1 MYTMRRL
8 SSILLILLCFT
19 AALPLHA
26 QHKDSARIAVTAR
39 ARQHSILLR
48 WGMTTSRAWKLGNQ
62 YGFQL
67 TRYTVTRD
75 GKLLSSPEVK
85 VLNTQPLR
93 PKPLNEWEKI
103 VQQDQYAAIIA
114 QALYGKDFEVGSTG
128 NKGIASIMAQS
139 AEQEQR
145 FSLSL
150 YAADN
155 SFEAAMMAGWG
166 WEDKDARPN
175 EKYLYR
181 VISLTPKERLVIDS
195 GGVFIGIQDYAP
207 LPVPGDVGAVFGDKQ
222 VALSWDYSVLKHY
235 YTSWIVERS
244 KDGGKT
250 FEPARSLPMTNL
262 NEKENRPSSR
272 MYFIDSLEDN
282 NTVYQ
287 FRVRGISAFGEK
299 GPPSAV
305 TTGKGRHVLIYVPNI
320 RTNKISAQGKMTLT
334 WDFEAAG
341 NTMIKGFALNQAASE
356 SGPYKTVLA
365 NIAPDQ
371 RSLQY
376 DQLFPSN
383 YFTITAIAKEGE
395 STTSFPV
402 LVQPVDST
410 PPAPPV
416 GLAGTV
422 DSNGVVTLTWKAN
435 VEKDMLG
442 YKVFRAGRLN
452 EELSPLV
459 DSIYMKT
466 VYKDT
471 VPIKFLNRKVYYAVA
486 ALDKRYNQSDYSAI
500 LELKKPDVIP
510 PTSPVFSAYKVV
522 DGQVQLSWVNSG
534 DEDVAAHLLYRKNRA
549 DTSHKWVLLQTF
561 HDRTQYYADQ
571 LIEGGQTYTYILM
584 AKDSSGLE
592 SPPTQP
598 ITVTIPSDPNAISV
612 KTLNA
617 YVNREGRYIELSWKD
632 SNTGVN
638 EYQLYKGAGGQ
649 PLSLWKVVPANVK
662 TIVDESLKINTAY
675 EYGVR
680 AVDKNGQSGPLKKVK
695 TNY

>member
-1 MYTMRRL
+1 MRRL
-8 SSILLILLCFT
+8 SFILLILI
-19 AALPLHA
+19 AVMPLRA
-26 QHKDSARIAVTAR
+26 QRKDSSRIAVTAS
-39 ARQHSILLR
+39 ARQYSILLR
-48 WGMTTSRAWKLGNQ
+48 WGMTTSRAWKQGNQ
-62 YGFQL
+62 HGFEL

-75 GKLLSSPEVK
+75 GKLLPSPEVK

-93 PKPLNEWEKI
+93 PKPLNEWENI
-103 VQQDQYAAIIA
+103 VQHDQYAAIIA
-114 QALYGKDFEVGSTG
+114 QALYGKDFEVSGG
-128 NKGIASIMAQS
+128 GDKGIASIMAQS

-155 SFEAAMMAGWG
+155 SFEAAVMAGWG
-166 WEDKDARPN
+166 WEDKEARPN

-181 VISLTPKERLVIDS
+181 VRSLNDS
-195 GGVFIGIQDYAP
+195 AGVFIGIQDYAP

-222 VALSWDYSVLKHY
+222 VALSWDYSLLKHY

-250 FEPARSLPMTNL
+250 FAPARSLPVTNL
-262 NEKENRPSSR
+262 NEKEGKPSPR

-320 RTNKISAQGKMTLT
+320 RSNEISAQGKMTLT
-334 WDFEAAG
+334 WEFETAG
-341 NTMIKGFALNQAASE
+341 NTIIKGFALNQAARE
-356 SGPYKTVLA
+356 NGPYKTVLT

-376 DQLFPSN
+376 DQLLPSN
-383 YFTITAIAKEGE
+383 YFTITAVAKEGE

-416 GLAGTV
+416 GLAATI
-422 DSNGVVTLTWKAN
+422 DSNGVVTLSWKAN
-435 VEKDMLG
+435 TEKDMFG

-459 DSIYMKT
+459 DSIYMNT

-471 VPIKFLNRKVYYAVA
+471 VPVKSLNRKIYYAVA
-486 ALDKRYNQSDYSAI
+486 ALDKRYNQSGYSAI
-500 LELKKPDVIP
+500 LELKKPDVVP
-510 PTSPVFSAYKVV
+510 PTAPLFSAYKVE
-522 DGQVQLSWVNSG
+522 DGLVKLSWVNSG
-534 DEDVAAHLLYRKNRA
+534 DEDIDAHLLYRKARA
-549 DTSHKWVLLQTF
+549 DTSRKWVLLQTF
-561 HDRTQYYADQ
+561 RDGTQYYVDRFA
-571 LIEGGQTYTYILM
+571 EGGQTYTYILM

-598 ITVTIPSDPNAISV
+598 ITVTVPADPGGISI
-612 KTLNA
+612 KTVNV
-617 YVNREGRYIELSWKD
+617 YVNREQRYIELSWKD
-632 SNTGVN
+632 NNDGIN

-649 PLSLWKVVPANVK
+649 SLSLWKVVPANVK
-662 TIVDESLKINTAY
+662 MVVDESLKINTVY

-680 AVDKNGQSGPLKKVK
+680 AVNKNGLSGPLKKVQ
-695 TNY
+695 TSY

>member
-1 MYTMRRL
+1 MYTMHRL
-8 SSILLILLCFT
+8 SSILLILICFT
-19 AALPLHA
+19 AVSPLSA
-26 QHKDSARIAVTAR
+26 QRKDSARVAVTAR

-85 VLNTQPLR
+85 VLNTHPLR
-93 PKPLNEWEKI
+93 PKPLDDWEKI

-114 QALYGKDFEVGSTG
+114 QALYGKDFEVGG
-128 NKGIASIMAQS
+128 GGDKGIASIMAQS

-155 SFEAAMMAGWG
+155 SFEAAVMAGWG
-166 WEDKDARPN
+166 WEDKEARPN

-181 VISLTPKERLVIDS
+181 VKSLAPQDRLAVDS
-195 GGVFIGIQDYAP
+195 GGVFTGIQDYAP

-250 FEPARSLPMTNL
+250 FEPARSLPVTNL
-262 NEKENRPSSR
+262 NEKEGRPSTR
-272 MYFIDSLEDN
+272 MYFIDSLENN

-305 TTGKGRHVLIYVPNI
+305 TTGKGKHVLMYVPNI
-320 RTNKISAQGKMTLT
+320 RSNQISAQGKMTLT
-334 WDFEAAG
+334 WDFETAG
-341 NTMIKGFALNQAASE
+341 NALIKGFALSQAERE
-356 SGPYKTVLA
+356 SGPYRTVLS

-376 DQLFPSN
+376 DQLLPSN
-383 YFTITAIAKEGE
+383 YFTITAVAKEGE

-410 PPAPPV
+410 PPAPPI

-435 VEKDMLG
+435 AEKDMLG

-471 VPIKFLNRKVYYAVA
+471 VPVKFLNRKVYYAVA
-486 ALDKRYNQSDYSAI
+486 ALDKRYNQSGYSAI

-534 DEDVAAHLLYRKNRA
+534 DEDVAAHLLYRKARA
-549 DTSHKWVLLQTF
+549 DTSGRWALLQTF
-561 HDRTQYYADQ
+561 RDGAQYYAD
-571 LIEGGQTYTYILM
+571 LFTEGGQTYTYILL

-598 ITVTIPSDPNAISV
+598 ITVTVPADPDGISI
-612 KTLNA
+612 KTVNA
-617 YVNREGRYIELSWKD
+617 YVNREQRYIELSWKD
-632 SNTGVN
+632 SNVGVN
-638 EYQLYKGAGGQ
+638 EYQLYKSAGGQ
-649 PLSLWKVVPANVK
+649 PLSLWKVVPASIKMV
-662 TIVDESLKINTAY
+662 VDESLKINTVY

-680 AVDKNGQSGPLKKVK
+680 AVNKNGLSGPLKKVK
-695 TNY
+695 TSY

>member
-1 MYTMRRL
+1 MRRL
-8 SSILLILLCFT
+8 SFILLILT
-19 AALPLHA
+19 AVMPLRA
-26 QHKDSARIAVTAR
+26 QRKDSSRIAVTAS
-39 ARQHSILLR
+39 ARQYSILLR
-48 WGMTTSRAWKLGNQ
+48 WGMTTSRAWKQGNQ
-62 YGFQL
+62 YGFEL

-75 GKLLSSPEVK
+75 GKLLPSPEVK
-85 VLNTQPLR
+85 VLNSQPLR
-93 PKPLNEWEKI
+93 PKPLNEWENI
-103 VQQDQYAAIIA
+103 VQHDQYAAIIA
-114 QALYGKDFEVGSTG
+114 QALYGKDFEVSGG
-128 NKGIASIMAQS
+128 GDKGIASIMAQS

-155 SFEAAMMAGWG
+155 SFEAAVMAGWG
-166 WEDKDARPN
+166 WEDKEARPN

-181 VISLTPKERLVIDS
+181 VRSLNDS
-195 GGVFIGIQDYAP
+195 AGVFIGIQDYAP

-222 VALSWDYSVLKHY
+222 VALSWDYSLLKHY

-250 FEPARSLPMTNL
+250 FAPARSLPVTNL
-262 NEKENRPSSR
+262 NEKEGKPSPR

-320 RTNKISAQGKMTLT
+320 RSNEISAQGKMTLT
-334 WDFEAAG
+334 WEFETAG
-341 NTMIKGFALNQAASE
+341 NTIIKGFALNQAARE
-356 SGPYKTVLA
+356 NGPYKTVLT

-376 DQLFPSN
+376 DQLLPSN
-383 YFTITAIAKEGE
+383 YFTITAVAKEGE

-416 GLAGTV
+416 GLAATI
-422 DSNGVVTLTWKAN
+422 DSNGVVTLSWKAN
-435 VEKDMLG
+435 TEKDMFG

-459 DSIYMKT
+459 DSIYMNT

-471 VPIKFLNRKVYYAVA
+471 VPVKSLNRKIYYAVA
-486 ALDKRYNQSDYSAI
+486 ALDKRYNQSGYSAI
-500 LELKKPDVIP
+500 LELKKPDVVP
-510 PTSPVFSAYKVV
+510 PTAPLFSAYKVE
-522 DGQVQLSWVNSG
+522 DGLVKLSWVNSG
-534 DEDVAAHLLYRKNRA
+534 DEDIDAHLLYRKARA
-549 DTSHKWVLLQTF
+549 DTSRKWVLLQTF
-561 HDRTQYYADQ
+561 RDGTQYYVDRFA
-571 LIEGGQTYTYILM
+571 EGGQTYTYILM

-598 ITVTIPSDPNAISV
+598 ITVTVPADPGGISIKAV
-612 KTLNA
+612 NV
-617 YVNREGRYIELSWKD
+617 YVNREQRYIELSWKD
-632 SNTGVN
+632 NNDGIN
-638 EYQLYKGAGGQ
+638 EYQLYKGAGSQ
-649 PLSLWKVVPANVK
+649 SLSLWKVVPANVK
-662 TIVDESLKINTAY
+662 MVVDESLKINTVY

-680 AVDKNGQSGPLKKVK
+680 AVNKNGLSGPLKKVQ
-695 TNY
+695 TSY